1 MIPAKNPN
9 ITVEF
14 LKYIYTYIHETL
26 VGKWQSLLI

>member
-14 LKYIYTYIHETL
+14 LKYTYIHETL